1 MIEKHVIAIEEFAVL
16 RLSGGSKCLA
26 TSNFFPKVKISKKT
40 ILSVRL
46 SNIYNIV

>member
-1 MIEKHVIAIEEFAVL
+1 MIEKHVIAIEEFAV
-16 RLSGGSKCLA
+16 LSGGSKCLA
-26 TSNFFPKVKISKKT
+26 TSNFFPKVKISKKP